1 LAIPDYQSV
10 MHPFVRCLIDGQD
23 HSIRDLTTQ
32 LADEFHLTP
41 EERRQ
46 LLPMGSR
53 MFDNRVAWARTYL
66 KEGGLIEAPR
76 RGVVRITERGRA
88 AIGADVQINNQYLQ
102 QFTEFQHFRARTSP
116 RRSDDT
122 GGSSNAVE
130 MHDTSTQTPQEQ
142 LELAHASISADLA
155 RDVLVAVK
163 GCSPEFFEK
172 LVVDLLVRMGYG
184 GSRAEAGEALGKS
197 GDEGIDGIIK
207 EDRLGLDA
215 IYLQAKRWEASVGRP
230 EVQKFAGALQG
241 ARASKGIMIT
251 TSSFTTGAI
260 EYVRQIE
267 TRIILIDG
275 LRLADLMI
283 EHDVGV
289 APVSRFD
296 LKRLDHDYFVEE

>member
-1 LAIPDYQSV
+1 ML
-10 MHPFVRCLIDGQD
+10 PFLRCLQDGQD
-23 HSIRDLTTQ
+23 HRVGDLTGQ
-32 LADEFHLTP
+32 LADQFQLTP
-41 EERRQ
+41 DERREM
-46 LLPMGSR
+46 LPSGSAPKFR
-53 MFDNRVAWARTYL
+53 NRLGWAQSYL
-66 KEGGLIEAPR
+66 KQAGLIEAPQ
-76 RGVVRITERGRA
+76 RGIIRITERGHKS
-88 AIGADVQINNQYLQ
+88 IDSGATIINIAYLK
-102 QFTEFQHFRARTSP
+102 QFPEFQEFRARSIP
-116 RRSDDT
+116 RRSDLPEE
-122 GGSSNAVE
+122 SSTSAEVQE
-130 MHDTSTQTPQEQ
+130 VSTQTPEEQ

-155 RDVLVAVK
+155 RDVLAAIK
-163 GCSPEFFEK
+163 GCSPEFFER
-172 LVVDLLVRMGYG
+172 LVVDLLVKMGYG

-241 ARASKGIMIT
+241 ARARKGIMIT
-251 TSSFTTGAI
+251 TSNFTAGAI
-260 EYVRQIE
+260 DFAKQID